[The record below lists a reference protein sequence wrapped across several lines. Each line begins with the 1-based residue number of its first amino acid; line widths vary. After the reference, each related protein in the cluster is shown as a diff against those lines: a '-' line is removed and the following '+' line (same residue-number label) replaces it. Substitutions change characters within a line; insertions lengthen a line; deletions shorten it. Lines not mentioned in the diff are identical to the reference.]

1 MSLAE
6 KSERQKPA
14 IGTSEKS
21 STLTYQY
28 SYI

>member
-1 MSLAE
+1 MPLAE

-21 STLTYQY
+21 DILTYEY
-28 SYI
+28 TYR